1 MKKSRSKYDSTSTST
16 PVSAIT
22 TTASTLSDYIMKTK
36 IENTTEGLP
45 HNCFN
50 YLHNKVL
57 PTSRE
62 NALTICY
69 YISSLKSEINPSDCY
84 RKDTITLLCNLSIFF
99 KNAKLFKELTR
110 EDLLSFLDTFRK
122 IESVD
127 LLHKWVGTYNLYRMQ
142 LMRFFKWL
150 YFPDI
155 EQETK
160 TICYRKHSTA
170 KAKRKI
176 NLQTYGFMDCR
187 R

>member
-99 KNAKLFKELTR
+99 KNAKPFREITR
-110 EDLLSFLDTFRK
+110 EDSLSFLD
-122 IESVD
+122 S
-127 LLHKWVGTYNLYRMQ
+127 
-142 LMRFFKWL
+142 
-150 YFPDI
+150 
-155 EQETK
+155 
-160 TICYRKHSTA
+160 YRKTESGDQLHNGLENT
-170 KAKRKI
+170 
-176 NLQTYGFMDCR
+176 TYTE
-187 R
+187 